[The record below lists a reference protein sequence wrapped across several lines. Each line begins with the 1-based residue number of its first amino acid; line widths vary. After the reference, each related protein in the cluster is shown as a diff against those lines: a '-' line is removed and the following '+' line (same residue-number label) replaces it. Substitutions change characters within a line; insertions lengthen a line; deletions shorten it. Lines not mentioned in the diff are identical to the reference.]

1 MDLKKLLLFH
11 AIVTLAAGIVL
22 VVAPSLIP
30 QTVNIKIAPNE
41 YLLCYFLGA
50 AEFGIAY
57 LSFFSRTI
65 RDKSALRIISIT
77 FIVFHATT
85 GVLELYSLLQGMTSK
100 IIGNIFL
107 RIIIVVLFYYY
118 GVYQNKEKIVE

>member
-57 LSFFSRTI
+57 LSFFSRTLD
-65 RDKSALRIISIT
+65 DKSALRIISKT
-77 FIVFHATT
+77 FIVFHAAT
-85 GVLELYSLLQGMTSK
+85 GVLELYALLEGLSPK
-100 IIGNIFL
+100 IIVNILL
-107 RIIIVVLFYYY
+107 RIVIVVLFYYY
-118 GVYQNKEKIVE
+118 GVSKNKEKN